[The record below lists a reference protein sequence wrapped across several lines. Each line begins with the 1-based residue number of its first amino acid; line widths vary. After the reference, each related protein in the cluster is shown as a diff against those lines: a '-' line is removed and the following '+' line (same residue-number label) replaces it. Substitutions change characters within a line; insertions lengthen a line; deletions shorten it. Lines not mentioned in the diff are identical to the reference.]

1 MIPAANAIV
10 IVIFI
15 IIVMDD
21 SFMKVTIITTTVVVI
36 PFGISIDIV
45 IAFVR
50 LTLTPMSSRR
60 MSTGIAA
67 AAATSTNIIIVVG
80 RRRGEWQSTKRGPSQ
95 HYRHDVDLLI
105 VIIIFRYFYWLDD
118 GHLE

>member
-50 LTLTPMSSRR
+50 LTLTPMSSR

-80 RRRGEWQSTKRGPSQ
+80 RRRGEWQSMKRGT
-95 HYRHDVDLLI
+95 RH
-105 VIIIFRYFYWLDD
+105 
-118 GHLE
+118 

>member
-10 IVIFI
+10 IVNFI
-15 IIVMDD
+15 IVVVMDD
-21 SFMKVTIITTTVVVI
+21 SFMKVTIIITTTTVIVI
-36 PFGISIDIV
+36 PFGISIDIA

-50 LTLTPMSSRR
+50 LTLTPMSSR

-67 AAATSTNIIIVVG
+67 AAASTTNIIIVVG

-95 HYRHDVDLLI
+95 HYRHDVD
-105 VIIIFRYFYWLDD
+105 Y
-118 GHLE
+118 